1 MTRAKWQLELA
12 DEFRNGPQAKV
23 VDFWRFGMGDARTNN
38 LRGYLAEYVV
48 GLAVDAI
55 PASRVE
61 LDAYDV
67 LALSGTRIEV
77 KTSGLVQALNKSDP
91 RSQTKLRWKV
101 RKGNAHTDIG
111 GKPKRLHADV
121 YVFALVTSTC
131 LADYDPLDLDK
142 WEFRVESRWQIDE
155 FDRSTFT
162 PSNLTVDGI
171 QPVRWAGLKDAI
183 AAAGPQSVTDEMS
196 LFVAI
201 KLATERFGER
211 SQAGIGS

>member
-1 MTRAKWQLELA
+1 MTRAKWQLESA

-77 KTSGLVQALNKSDP
+77 KTSGLVQAWNKSDP
-91 RSQTKLRWKV
+91 RSQTKPRWKV

-142 WEFRVESRWQIDE
+142 WEFRVASRWQIDE

-201 KLATERFGER
+201 KLATERLGER